1 MATPTISID
10 MDQACSKCGKSGA
23 CANGV
28 CLACNAKRIMTK
40 SQLQIPGTEG
50 PSHPKIDEACDNY
63 IRLKVKKKDLGE
75 KLKEAE
81 AELVAAMLAKE
92 LHIYRYD
99 NTLIR
104 LEDIA
109 KVKIEDVADADAD
122 GD

>member
-1 MATPTISID
+1 MAK
-10 MDQACSKCGKSGA
+10 A
-23 CANGV
+23 
-28 CLACNAKRIMTK
+28 
-40 SQLQIPGTEG
+40 QLQIPGTEA

-81 AELVAAMLAKE
+81 AELVAAMLAKG

-104 LEDIA
+104 L
-109 KVKIEDVADADAD
+109 
-122 GD
+122 